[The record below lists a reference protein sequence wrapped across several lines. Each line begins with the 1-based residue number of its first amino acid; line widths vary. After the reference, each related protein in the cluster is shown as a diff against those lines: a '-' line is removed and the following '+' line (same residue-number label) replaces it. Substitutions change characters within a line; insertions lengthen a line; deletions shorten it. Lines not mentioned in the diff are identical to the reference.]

1 LNIKSKEKVTIYLA
15 YHKTASKWMWNNFF
29 STRYPCYQINIRE
42 LSKND
47 ILREINYYN
56 SDSPII
62 LRTRLEDGLMGT
74 EIYDIVGRIKEI
86 FTDPKIIISPR
97 SQRSL
102 VASHYGQYVMNGG
115 RYTYKKYLNEV
126 VKNKWHYSEFISLLF
141 KAFGKNNVF
150 VYLFEEFV
158 HDKYN
163 LLLNL
168 EKFIGQSKTG
178 LTRNELEKLINKP
191 KMNPQRNDLVIDVA
205 LVLNKLRL
213 RHRKNAIL
221 PIIKGPSGDHLLVE
235 FVAFIVNQ
243 LNKRFNINIKY
254 RNYNQLEL
262 LDKAYAKEN
271 KNLSK
276 LINRDLKQY
285 NYPGL

>member
-1 LNIKSKEKVTIYLA
+1 
-15 YHKTASKWMWNNFF
+15 
-29 STRYPCYQINIRE
+29 
-42 LSKND
+42 
-47 ILREINYYN
+47 
-56 SDSPII
+56 
-62 LRTRLEDGLMGT
+62 
-74 EIYDIVGRIKEI
+74 
-86 FTDPKIIISPR
+86 
-97 SQRSL
+97 
-102 VASHYGQYVMNGG
+102 
-115 RYTYKKYLNEV
+115 
-126 VKNKWHYSEFISLLF
+126 
-141 KAFGKNNVF
+141 
-150 VYLFEEFV
+150 
-158 HDKYN
+158 
-163 LLLNL
+163 
-168 EKFIGQSKTG
+168 
-178 LTRNELEKLINKP
+178 
-191 KMNPQRNDLVIDVA
+191 MNPQRNDLVIDVA